1 MRDALNV
8 SENNVSSREKTI
20 KNLSKTIEEMQTN
33 EGWLTEVKNKEIKAL
48 QSRVSELEKQ
58 LRSKESEEKKEQK
71 NGFEIEEMLK
81 SLKKEKEELAYK
93 NKELSE
99 ENEEIKDNTAA
110 LLNKLEAE
118 KLEQENL
125 VGLH

>member
-48 QSRVSELEKQ
+48 
-58 LRSKESEEKKEQK
+58 
-71 NGFEIEEMLK
+71 
-81 SLKKEKEELAYK
+81 
-93 NKELSE
+93 
-99 ENEEIKDNTAA
+99 
-110 LLNKLEAE
+110 
-118 KLEQENL
+118 
-125 VGLH
+125 

>member
-1 MRDALNV
+1 
-8 SENNVSSREKTI
+8 
-20 KNLSKTIEEMQTN
+20 
-33 EGWLTEVKNKEIKAL
+33 
-48 QSRVSELEKQ
+48 
-58 LRSKESEEKKEQK
+58 
-71 NGFEIEEMLK
+71 MLK

-99 ENEEIKDNTAA
+99 ENEEIKENTAA

>member
-71 NGFEIEEMLK
+71 NGLEIEEMLK

-99 ENEEIKDNTAA
+99 ENEEIKENTAA